1 MPAPAKAVDQQVVW
15 KNDELLTF
23 AISLVEHALGLLSG
37 GVNKFTTD
45 IVPETDRGEG
55 QGIAGSVVS
64 MLTNASVIEPVG
76 VFVAQVFYQER
87 VKSDR
92 DESKGRWVNVHRL
105 CSRSVAEEFLRRTHR
120 PVAANQGELAINK
133 TNQPEESESTTHNDC
148 SRL

>member
-15 KNDELLTF
+15 KNDEMLTF
-23 AISLVEHALGLLSG
+23 AISLVEHALALLHG

-45 IVPETDRGEG
+45 VVPGADRGDG

-87 VKSDR
+87 IKSER

-105 CSRSVAEEFLRRTHR
+105 CSRAVAEEFLRRNNR
-120 PVAANQGELAINK
+120 PVTASQADLAI
-133 TNQPEESESTTHNDC
+133 SESSH
-148 SRL
+148 SHHE